1 MLRPAGPFSVALAVA
16 VLGPVWG
23 CAPAARANF
32 LATAITSRPSA
43 AAMHP
48 FQTFYQE
55 PALEGACGAGDHSPL
70 PANPLPGSLPQNK
83 APSLPGPSCLPF
95 ANGSSAGG
103 AGGTSSGPGQGLG
116 DGPPTA
122 ELPARPFLAG
132 DEIIGFLV
140 VQEAALRPPA
150 FKSRLL
156 RPPRKD

>member
-1 MLRPAGPFSVALAVA
+1 MLRPAGYFSVTLAVA

-43 AAMHP
+43 AMSP

-55 PALEGACGAGDHSPL
+55 PALEGACGAGDNSPA
-70 PANPLPGSLPQNK
+70 PANPLPGSTPQNK
-83 APSLPGPSCLPF
+83 NPSLPGPSCLPF
-95 ANGSSAGG
+95 TAGSNAGG
-103 AGGTSSGPGQGLG
+103 AGGTSSGSGQGLG

-122 ELPARPFLAG
+122 GLPARPFLAG
-132 DEIIGFLV
+132 DEIVGFLV
-140 VQEAALRPPA
+140 LQEAALRPPA
-150 FKSRLL
+150 FKSRLF